1 MLQLDAIYKA
11 AHVLKEV
18 VRRTDL
24 IYAPQINPESTVYLK
39 PENLQLTG
47 SFKVRGAYY
56 KISQL
61 SDEEKA
67 RGVIACSAGN
77 HAQGVALA
85 ATKCGIKSLICLPE
99 GAPIS
104 KVEATKHY
112 GAEVCLVPG
121 VYDDA
126 YQKALQLRDEKGY
139 TFVHPFD
146 DENVIAGQGTIGL
159 ELLEEM
165 PDVEVVIVPIGGGAE
180 TSIQLTNALEKL
192 IDSGI
197 QLGERVLGA
206 LIIFI
211 IGKFLVNWLNR
222 LFARILEK
230 RKVDPSI
237 QSFLKSMVN
246 ILLLIMLILAV
257 IGKLGIEL
265 TGFAALLASAGVA
278 IGMALSGN
286 LQNFAGGLIILLFRP
301 YKVGDFIEA
310 STGASGTVKEIQIFH
325 TILIT
330 ADNKMIYVPNGAMSS
345 GVITNYSKLD
355 TRRIEWNFGVDYGE
369 DYNKVEKVLREII
382 ANDKRI
388 LTSPAPFIELGEL
401 AASSV
406 NIKIRVWVNSSDYW
420 NVFFSMNQTVYT
432 TFNKEGINFPF
443 PQLTVHQ
450 A

>member
-1 MLQLDAIYKA
+1 ML
-11 AHVLKEV
+11 
-18 VRRTDL
+18 
-24 IYAPQINPESTVYLK
+24 S
-39 PENLQLTG
+39 
-47 SFKVRGAYY
+47 S
-56 KISQL
+56 S
-61 SDEEKA
+61 
-67 RGVIACSAGN
+67 
-77 HAQGVALA
+77 
-85 ATKCGIKSLICLPE
+85 
-99 GAPIS
+99 
-104 KVEATKHY
+104 
-112 GAEVCLVPG
+112 
-121 VYDDA
+121 
-126 YQKALQLRDEKGY
+126 
-139 TFVHPFD
+139 
-146 DENVIAGQGTIGL
+146 
-159 ELLEEM
+159 
-165 PDVEVVIVPIGGGAE
+165 E
-180 TSIQLTNALEKL
+180 TSVQITNALEKL

-197 QLGERVLGA
+197 SLGERVLGA

-211 IGKFLVNWLNR
+211 VGKFLVNWLNR

-246 ILLLIMLILAV
+246 ILMLILAV

-301 YKVGDFIEA
+301 YKVGDYIDA

-330 ADNKMIYVPNGAMSS
+330 PDNKMVYVPNGAMSS
-345 GVITNYSKLD
+345 GVITNYSNLD

-369 DYNKVEKVLREII
+369 DFEKVEKILRNII
-382 ANDKRI
+382 KADQRI
-388 LTSPAPFIELGEL
+388 LTAPAPFIELGEL

-406 NIKIRVWVNSSDYW
+406 NIKVRVWVKSSDYW
-420 NVFFSMNQTVYT
+420 DVFFYMNQTVYA

>member
-1 MLQLDAIYKA
+1 MEELITTPSSVSLDTFLSKMIDLGISAGSKILLAI
-11 AHVLKEV
+11 VV
-18 VRRTDL
+18 FIVGRWIVRRL
-24 IYAPQINPESTVYLK
+24 NK
-39 PENLQLTG
+39 
-47 SFKVRGAYY
+47 
-56 KISQL
+56 
-61 SDEEKA
+61 
-67 RGVIACSAGN
+67 
-77 HAQGVALA
+77 
-85 ATKCGIKSLICLPE
+85 
-99 GAPIS
+99 
-104 KVEATKHY
+104 
-112 GAEVCLVPG
+112 
-121 VYDDA
+121 
-126 YQKALQLRDEKGY
+126 
-139 TFVHPFD
+139 
-146 DENVIAGQGTIGL
+146 
-159 ELLEEM
+159 LL
-165 PDVEVVIVPIGGGAE
+165 
-180 TSIQLTNALEKL
+180 
-192 IDSGI
+192 
-197 QLGERVLGA
+197 
-206 LIIFI
+206 
-211 IGKFLVNWLNR
+211 
-222 LFARILEK
+222 ARILERRHVEASLSTFVK
-230 RKVDPSI
+230 SLVSI
-237 QSFLKSMVN
+237 TLT
-246 ILLLIMLILAV
+246 LLLIIIV
-257 IGKLGIEL
+257 IGVLGIE
-265 TGFAALLASAGVA
+265 TSSFIALFASAGVA

-420 NVFFSMNQTVYT
+420 DVFFSMNQTVYS

>member
-1 MLQLDAIYKA
+1 ML
-11 AHVLKEV
+11 
-18 VRRTDL
+18 
-24 IYAPQINPESTVYLK
+24 S
-39 PENLQLTG
+39 
-47 SFKVRGAYY
+47 S
-56 KISQL
+56 S
-61 SDEEKA
+61 
-67 RGVIACSAGN
+67 
-77 HAQGVALA
+77 
-85 ATKCGIKSLICLPE
+85 
-99 GAPIS
+99 
-104 KVEATKHY
+104 
-112 GAEVCLVPG
+112 
-121 VYDDA
+121 
-126 YQKALQLRDEKGY
+126 
-139 TFVHPFD
+139 
-146 DENVIAGQGTIGL
+146 
-159 ELLEEM
+159 
-165 PDVEVVIVPIGGGAE
+165 E
-180 TSIQLTNALEKL
+180 TSVQITNALEKL

-197 QLGERVLGA
+197 SLGERVLGA

-211 IGKFLVNWLNR
+211 VGKFLVNWLNR

-286 LQNFAGGLIILLFRP
+286 LQNFAGGLIILQFRP
-301 YKVGDFIEA
+301 YKVGDYIDA

-330 ADNKMIYVPNGAMSS
+330 PDNKMVYVPNGAMSS
-345 GVITNYSKLD
+345 GVITNYSNLD

-369 DYNKVEKVLREII
+369 DFEKVEKILRNII
-382 ANDKRI
+382 KADQRI
-388 LTSPAPFIELGEL
+388 LTAPAPFIELGEL

-406 NIKIRVWVNSSDYW
+406 NIKVRVWVKSSDYW
-420 NVFFSMNQTVYT
+420 DVFFYMNQTVYA

>member
-1 MLQLDAIYKA
+1 ML
-11 AHVLKEV
+11 
-18 VRRTDL
+18 
-24 IYAPQINPESTVYLK
+24 
-39 PENLQLTG
+39 
-47 SFKVRGAYY
+47 
-56 KISQL
+56 
-61 SDEEKA
+61 
-67 RGVIACSAGN
+67 
-77 HAQGVALA
+77 LA
-85 ATKCGIKSLICLPE
+85 S
-99 GAPIS
+99 
-104 KVEATKHY
+104 
-112 GAEVCLVPG
+112 
-121 VYDDA
+121 
-126 YQKALQLRDEKGY
+126 
-139 TFVHPFD
+139 
-146 DENVIAGQGTIGL
+146 
-159 ELLEEM
+159 
-165 PDVEVVIVPIGGGAE
+165 E

-211 IGKFLVNWLNR
+211 
-222 LFARILEK
+222 
-230 RKVDPSI
+230 
-237 QSFLKSMVN
+237 
-246 ILLLIMLILAV
+246 ILAV

>member
-1 MLQLDAIYKA
+1 ML
-11 AHVLKEV
+11 
-18 VRRTDL
+18 
-24 IYAPQINPESTVYLK
+24 S
-39 PENLQLTG
+39 
-47 SFKVRGAYY
+47 S
-56 KISQL
+56 S
-61 SDEEKA
+61 
-67 RGVIACSAGN
+67 
-77 HAQGVALA
+77 
-85 ATKCGIKSLICLPE
+85 
-99 GAPIS
+99 
-104 KVEATKHY
+104 
-112 GAEVCLVPG
+112 
-121 VYDDA
+121 
-126 YQKALQLRDEKGY
+126 
-139 TFVHPFD
+139 
-146 DENVIAGQGTIGL
+146 
-159 ELLEEM
+159 
-165 PDVEVVIVPIGGGAE
+165 E
-180 TSIQLTNALEKL
+180 TSVQITNALEKL

-197 QLGERVLGA
+197 SLGERVLGA

-211 IGKFLVNWLNR
+211 VGKFLVNWLNR

-301 YKVGDFIEA
+301 YKVGDYIDA

-330 ADNKMIYVPNGAMSS
+330 PDNKMVYVPNGAMSS
-345 GVITNYSKLD
+345 GVITNYSNLD
-355 TRRIEWNFGVDYGE
+355 TRRIEFE
-369 DYNKVEKVLREII
+369 KVEKILRNII
-382 ANDKRI
+382 KADQRI
-388 LTSPAPFIELGEL
+388 LTAPAPFIELGEL

-406 NIKIRVWVNSSDYW
+406 NIKVRVWVKSSDYW
-420 NVFFSMNQTVYT
+420 DVFFYMNQTVYA